1 MFTHEN
7 ILALHSNPLGVM
19 CQSYF
24 RCVAAR
30 VLLGGAKLGGES
42 ALKPVHCSIA
52 PGSLTGVFRLIV
64 PNAAESVRP
73 KHTEFSAVWAYTVCG
88 VFERRGVKA
97 GPQATAQAARSG
109 LYAS

>member
-7 ILALHSNPLGVM
+7 ILLTHSNHLGVM
-19 CQSYF
+19 CQSFF
-24 RCVAAR
+24 RCEAAR
-30 VLLGGAKLGGES
+30 VLLGGAKLGWES
-42 ALKPVHCSIA
+42 ALKSVPCSIA
-52 PGSLTGVFRLIV
+52 PESLTGTFRPIV
-64 PNAAESVRP
+64 PNTAESAGL
-73 KHTEFSAVWAYTVCG
+73 KHTEFSAVWAYSVCG